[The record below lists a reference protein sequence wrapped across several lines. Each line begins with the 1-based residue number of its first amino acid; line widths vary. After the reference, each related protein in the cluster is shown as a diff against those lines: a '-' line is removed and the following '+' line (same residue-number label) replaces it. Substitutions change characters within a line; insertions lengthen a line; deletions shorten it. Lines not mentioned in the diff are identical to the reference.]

1 MIEGINVSNVVKI
14 YKKINKLN
22 EMFVIVEFMAVYAV
36 IFLFVKIF

>member
-22 EMFVIVEFMAVYAV
+22 EMFVIVEFMVVYVV

>member
-1 MIEGINVSNVVKI
+1 MIEGINVSNVAKT

-22 EMFVIVEFMAVYAV
+22 EMFVIVELMAAYAA